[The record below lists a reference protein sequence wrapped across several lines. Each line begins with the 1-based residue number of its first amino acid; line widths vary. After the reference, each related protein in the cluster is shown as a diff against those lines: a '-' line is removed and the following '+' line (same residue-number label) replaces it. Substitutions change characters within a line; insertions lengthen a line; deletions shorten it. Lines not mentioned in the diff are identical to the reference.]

1 MRRWGE
7 LDLNCLLV
15 GIDVVPLSKC
25 VPAFSNDLYLN
36 PSLGNLGNFRRTVL
50 VRLEIQLSQFV
61 VVEEAT
67 GFIESDI
74 DAGIS
79 NRLSVG
85 RRYNLDFQ
93 FYRGGLGR
101 LFILFV
107 GLVRRG
113 LLVLGSRLILSR
125 RLLLISRLSVRRGGN
140 AQECR
145 KHCQR

>member
-15 GIDVVPLSKC
+15 GIDVVPLSKR

-107 GLVRRG
+107 GLVRRSLRVLG
-113 LLVLGSRLILSR
+113 GRLFLGGRLVLIGG
-125 RLLLISRLSVRRGGN
+125 LSVRQTDN
-140 AQECR
+140 AQECGEQG
-145 KHCQR
+145 QR